1 MTSRALQ
8 TASARRP
15 SSTQGIQ
22 SADMVRVAN
31 TGQWL
36 KVNKVLDTFNL
47 RVEDLL
53 TGETRRLCIWDV
65 DRWG

>member
-1 MTSRALQ
+1 
-8 TASARRP
+8 
-15 SSTQGIQ
+15 
-22 SADMVRVAN
+22 MVRVAN

>member
-1 MTSRALQ
+1 MTSRAHQ
-8 TASARRP
+8 TASAHRP

-22 SADMVRVAN
+22 SADMVRLAS

-36 KVNKVLDTFNL
+36 KVNRVIDAFNL

-53 TGETRRLCIWDV
+53 TGETRRLCVWDV

>member
-1 MTSRALQ
+1 
-8 TASARRP
+8 
-15 SSTQGIQ
+15 
-22 SADMVRVAN
+22 MVRLAS

-36 KVNKVLDTFNL
+36 KVNRVIDAFNL

-53 TGETRRLCIWDV
+53 TGETRRLCVWDV